1 MHSRIIELSKDPI
14 LKHER
19 MCESSVPDC
28 FTTPLLTTRMLTRT
42 GITTSS
48 GSSMLWPEL

>member
-19 MCESSVPDC
+19 MCESSVHGHSNESHGRSNVHWQQ
-28 FTTPLLTTRMLTRT
+28 L
-42 GITTSS
+42 
-48 GSSMLWPEL
+48 